1 MTTMEVELTDVRRR
15 WLQDHHPQG
24 IVWDY
29 DVDKPLRTQGWAAK
43 FIVGDDL
50 LPDLGLGAPAV
61 TRCERVQLPPLPP
74 NFLKNIHLED
84 SF

>member
-1 MTTMEVELTDVRRR
+1 MVVELND
-15 WLQDHHPQG
+15 
-24 IVWDY
+24 I
-29 DVDKPLRTQGWAAK
+29 DKPFILHGWPAE

-74 NFLKNIHLED
+74 YFRWGAEFIEFACLGIPYHILKKYTRGRIQ
-84 SF
+84 